1 MPRTPKSLFRPSH
14 LPPSHICHTTVDFD
28 SAIRK
33 SLESIVGGPLSDWSW
48 LKASLPSSW
57 GGLNLRSAS
66 LRAPAA
72 FLASSSGSQPLVE
85 QILGHPPGP
94 PPLIRS
100 ALSTLV
106 SAAVHPD
113 WQSLDDI
120 DVPLRQHSLLSID
133 DASFQRLLSS
143 APSIR
148 SRALAHSFSL
158 PHAGDWLNV
167 VPSASLGFHLQD
179 REFQCCLCYWLVVP
193 LHSNPFPC
201 PECRGIADSLGDH
214 QVGCGGNGDRIS
226 CHNAIRDVVF
236 SAAQSAALAPSK
248 ETPGLVPCSQSRPTD
263 ILPNWSCG
271 RFTALDVHVISP
283 LQQQTIAE
291 ASHTWVCPPSWR
303 PSQVGLKSLGL
314 SFNRDKLHPPCGRDL
329 GRSC

>member
-33 SLESIVGGPLSDWSW
+33 SLEYIVGGPLSDWSW
-48 LKASLPSSW
+48 LKASLPSSR

-66 LRAPAA
+66 LHAPAA

-148 SRALAHSFSL
+148 SRALAHSSSL

-201 PECRGIADSLGDH
+201 PECRSIADSLGDH

-236 SAAQSAALAPSK
+236 SAAQSATLAPSK

-271 RFTALDVHVISP
+271 RFAALDVHVISP

-291 ASHTWVCPPSWR
+291 ASHTWVGPPSWR